1 MVGKSRSWV
10 LKEAGYVESIIGDAK
25 IMNECILPIFAY
37 TSRILCPGNVV
48 PTVKMS
54 FPMSFKITSNPSQVC
69 SEAHLFSEFRFYYI
83 GN

>member
-1 MVGKSRSWV
+1 MVGKPRSW
-10 LKEAGYVESIIGDAK
+10 LLEAVGYIESTIRDAR

-37 TSRILCPGNVV
+37 TARILCPGKVL
-48 PTVKMS
+48 PTVKIS

-69 SEAHLFSEFRFYYI
+69 SEAHFLSEFKFYYI